1 MNTQSLSSV
10 TLETIENCR
19 NAAELSVQTY
29 RVGSRR
35 LIGLFND
42 SMAKNVDS
50 RTGLVAPKLTD
61 KLAQVRTGL
70 SDIIVKG
77 VVNVSERTEQV
88 IEFSSESASKGVTQV
103 AEFAAGI
110 ENRVAANGIEA
121 VVRLSMPGAEVART
135 LSAKVAEG
143 AGKLSRVAAG
153 KPVKAPRAAVKSVRK
168 SAVSAQKAVVRK
180 AVSTKAAVAR
190 TATSAKRKVARAAR
204 A

>member
-10 TLETIENCR
+10 ALETIENCR
-19 NAAELSVQTY
+19 HAAELSVQTY

-35 LIGLFND
+35 LIGLVND
-42 SMAKNVDS
+42 SLVKNVDS
-50 RTGLVAPKLTD
+50 RTGLIAPKLTD
-61 KLAQVRTGL
+61 KLAQVRGSL

-88 IEFSSESASKGVTQV
+88 IEFSSDSAAKGVTQV

-153 KPVKAPRAAVKSVRK
+153 KPVKAPRAVKSVRK
-168 SAVSAQKAVVRK
+168 SAVSAKKAVVRK
-180 AVSTKAAVAR
+180 AVATKTVVAR
-190 TATSAKRKVARAAR
+190 KATVAKRRVAAAAR
-204 A
+204 G

>member
-19 NAAELSVQTY
+19 HAAELSVQTY

-35 LIGLFND
+35 LIDLVND
-42 SMAKNVDS
+42 SLVKNVDS
-50 RTGLVAPKLTD
+50 RTGLIAPKLTD
-61 KLAQVRTGL
+61 KLAQVRAGL

-77 VVNVSERTEQV
+77 VTGVSARTEQV
-88 IEFSSESASKGVTQV
+88 IEFSSDSATKGVTQV

-110 ENRVAANGIEA
+110 ENRVAANGIET

-153 KPVKAPRAAVKSVRK
+153 KPVKAPRAVKSVRK
-168 SAVSAQKAVVRK
+168 SAVSAKKAVVRK
-180 AVSTKAAVAR
+180 AVATKTAVAR
-190 TATSAKRKVARAAR
+190 KATVAKRRVAAATR
-204 A
+204 G

>member
-19 NAAELSVQTY
+19 HAAELSVQTY
-29 RVGSRR
+29 RAGTRR
-35 LIGLFND
+35 LVGLVND
-42 SMAKNVDS
+42 TLAKNFDS

-61 KLAQVRTGL
+61 KLAQVRGSL

-77 VVNVSERTEQV
+77 VVNVSARTEQV
-88 IEFSSESASKGVTQV
+88 IEFSSDSAAKGVTQV

-110 ENRVAANGIEA
+110 ENRVAANGIETVA
-121 VVRLSMPGAEVART
+121 RLSMPGAEVART

-168 SAVSAQKAVVRK
+168 SAVSAKKAVVRK
-180 AVSTKAAVAR
+180 AVATKTAVAR
-190 TATSAKRKVARAAR
+190 KATSAKRKVVRAAR